1 MQLYH
6 VTTRDRAGAI
16 LREGFRDGAGSYGT
30 DQPWS
35 GVWLADRPLDS
46 NDTGNVSADTILAVS
61 LDCEIDALSDYEWVE
76 KGQSYREWLVP
87 ADFVNKRTVAIVVLG
102 TDMLTS

>member
-1 MQLYH
+1 MKFYH
-6 VTTRDRAGAI
+6 VTTSDSARTI
-16 LREGFRDGAGSYGT
+16 LRQGFHDNQDSYGT

-46 NDTGNVSADTILAVS
+46 NDIGNVSADTILAVS

-76 KGQSYREWLVP
+76 EGQSYREWLIP